1 MNDGLGGVFRGIEGT
16 GEAVIIGSGP
26 GLDIADSV
34 LKAAQ
39 KKQEDE
45 VKKLEKI
52 GSESVGSK
60 WAQSNFDYYTPKS
73 IELRSKFP
81 DVMRAIQNEKDP
93 LKKQVLKQQYSSEW
107 QQLEEES
114 KTDDL
119 IYDEYQ
125 KNIAGYAKDK
135 DKFDAEIEVNGKTYS
150 VEEAQNILA
159 APTKYPEFAEE
170 VQKAGGV
177 SKWRAQNWRK
187 FIPNPGYD
195 IGQDIKGQGI
205 KTDTWFEDDL
215 GNIDAEKGTI
225 AKSGLKPERL
235 NAEYSSF
242 YNRSNLKAKRFQE
255 KMSQMVENSAYVVND
270 KSGKKILTSSDPTM
284 FTAIENMMKAE
295 PNLKTVEEKTKRLPY
310 YYGKE
315 IFKQYFKTEE
325 KFTRIPNYGMQIAI
339 KQTPGGGSSN
349 KPKLSVPE
357 YYNEGAG
364 AAINEIRSSQSP
376 MTSQQEFE
384 AMANKLNLGDKS
396 GSVKVVEIGNGMYEL
411 ELPVPPVTL
420 TADGKLPSTQFMGSN
435 VLIKSGGAWRPAPA
449 NQIYTG
455 TATKSPRMM
464 MKSSNGIT
472 SKPSDMTAI
481 PMWQRVY
488 TGEDANGN
496 EVEFKVQFDL
506 TNPDD
511 QTFLNEK
518 VYYSSKGLGQFDA
531 NIKNNQGNSVKQSG
545 KKAPPVKAGK

>member
-81 DVMRAIQNEKDP
+81 DVMRAIQNERDP
-93 LKKQVLKQQYSSEW
+93 LKKQVLKQEYSSQW

-159 APTKYPEFAEE
+159 APAKYPEFAEE

-187 FIPNPGYD
+187 FVPNPGYD

-205 KTDTWFEDDL
+205 KIDSWSEGDL
-215 GNIDAEKGTI
+215 KNIDGEKGTVI
-225 AKSGLKPERL
+225 KSGLKPERL
-235 NAEYSSF
+235 DAEYSSF

-255 KMSQMVENSAYVVND
+255 KMSEMVNQNAVVIED
-270 KSGKKILTSSDPTM
+270 KSGKKTITSSDPTM

-295 PNLKTVEEKTKRLPY
+295 PNLKTVEEKSKRLPF

-315 IFKQYFKTEE
+315 VFKQYFPTKED
-325 KFTRIPNYGMQIAI
+325 FRRIPKPGSRSNFNNSGSGDSVDGIGDIQSVVKVLPRRKGGLQINQDVSGLGFSFTPSTVDI
-339 KQTPGGGSSN
+339 QTPSVLYDSETGEKITDPKVLKFDVGELQVTPIVTRDYMSQGLLIRAGSPIPNRILNDANELEALKKQKLIKYDILAYGGSGKEGERKS
-349 KPKLSVPE
+349 
-357 YYNEGAG
+357 YYTTLNNVEGR
-364 AAINEIRSSQSP
+364 IN
-376 MTSQQEFE
+376 M
-384 AMANKLNLGDKS
+384 
-396 GSVKVVEIGNGMYEL
+396 
-411 ELPVPPVTL
+411 
-420 TADGKLPSTQFMGSN
+420 
-435 VLIKSGGAWRPAPA
+435 
-449 NQIYTG
+449 
-455 TATKSPRMM
+455 ATKAKSVALQDRIAKLKAERDRLNGEISPNVSLAQQMR
-464 MKSSNGIT
+464 
-472 SKPSDMTAI
+472 
-481 PMWQRVY
+481 
-488 TGEDANGN
+488 DA
-496 EVEFKVQFDL
+496 
-506 TNPDD
+506 
-511 QTFLNEK
+511 
-518 VYYSSKGLGQFDA
+518 A
-531 NIKNNQGNSVKQSG
+531 KN
-545 KKAPPVKAGK
+545 KK